1 MQYYKSKNGS
11 KIPLLTLP
19 LRDLSYLDF
28 NGTDFK
34 GLLLALTSTLPRWDI
49 FFGKSTDNSN
59 KLLTEMLVSSL

>member
-19 LRDLSYLDF
+19 LRDLSYLGF

-34 GLLLALTSTLPRWDI
+34 GLLLASTSALPRWDI

-59 KLLTEMLVSSL
+59 KQLTEMLVSSL